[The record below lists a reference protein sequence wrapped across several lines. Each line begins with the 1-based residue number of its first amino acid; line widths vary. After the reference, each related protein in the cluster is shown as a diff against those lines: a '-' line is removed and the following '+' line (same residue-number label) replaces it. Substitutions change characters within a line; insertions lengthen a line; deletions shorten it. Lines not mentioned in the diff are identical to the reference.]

1 MLRARHSG
9 GRNPVLDKHG
19 IRALRSLLPFMVKI
33 HPIPALSV
41 NPTQANQVTCVPYDI
56 VSREECRTLAKDH
69 PSTLLRIDRADLEFP
84 DTVKFNAPEVYK
96 KAGQNFAQL
105 IKNESFLKESRPSIY
120 LVRMIEGKHRQRGF
134 AALADFADYASGQ
147 LRKHEF
153 TRPDKEDDRVNLIRN
168 VGALTG
174 PVLATYPDLPELTS
188 QMNEIELTV
197 KPLAEVTDERG
208 VQHTVWRCPDPA
220 EIVKL
225 FTQVS
230 RSYIA
235 DGHHRAAAAF
245 RMSKEKPSPL
255 GILTVYFPAS
265 ELRVLP
271 YHRLVLKLDPLT
283 PATFL
288 EEVRKVFQVTPSP
301 TAPPDESGKIGLF
314 LEGKWHQLSWKA
326 DEKSDPVAQ
335 LDASA
340 LQDRLLGPVL
350 QVKDPRTDSRLDFV
364 GGIHGT
370 KSLEDKVNS
379 GQATAAFSLPAV
391 SLSQILAVADA
402 DQIMPPK
409 STWFEPKLRSGFYVH
424 QFGPVRS

>member
-1 MLRARHSG
+1 
-9 GRNPVLDKHG
+9 
-19 IRALRSLLPFMVKI
+19 MVKI

-41 NPTQANQVTCVPYDI
+41 NPPQVRQVTCVPYDI
-56 VSREECRTLAKDH
+56 VSREECRTLAKDN
-69 PSTLLRIDRADLEFP
+69 PSTLLRVDRADLEFP
-84 DTVKFNAPEVYK
+84 DSIQFNAPEVYA
-96 KAGQNFAQL
+96 KAAQNFSRL
-105 IKNESFLKESRPSIY
+105 IDNGSLLREAKPSIY
-120 LVRMIEGKHRQRGF
+120 LVRMIEGTHRQRGF
-134 AALADFADYASGQ
+134 AALADFTDYASGQ

-153 TRPDKEDDRVNLIRN
+153 TRPDKEDDRVNLIRHL
-168 VGALTG
+168 GALTG
-174 PVLATYPDLPELTS
+174 PVLAAYPDVPELTA

-208 VQHTVWRCPDPA
+208 VIHTVWRCPDPA

-225 FTQVS
+225 FTQIS

-245 RMSKEKPSPL
+245 RMSMEKPGPL

-271 YHRLVLKLDPLT
+271 YHRLVLKLDPFT

-288 EEVRKVFQVTPSP
+288 DEAKKVFQVTPSP
-301 TAPPDESGKIGLF
+301 NAPPDETGKIGLF
-314 LEGKWHQLSWKA
+314 LQGKWYELAWKA
-326 DEKSDPVAQ
+326 DEKFDPVAK

-340 LQDRLLGPVL
+340 LQDRLLGPILKV
-350 QVKDPRTDSRLDFV
+350 QDPRTDVRLDFV

-379 GQATAAFSLPAV
+379 GQASAAFSLPAV

-424 QFGPVRS
+424 QFGPTQP

>member
-1 MLRARHSG
+1 
-9 GRNPVLDKHG
+9 
-19 IRALRSLLPFMVKI
+19 MVKI
-33 HPIPALSV
+33 HPIPALTV
-41 NPTQANQVTCVPYDI
+41 NPSRAAEITCVPYDI
-56 VSREECRTLAKDH
+56 VSRDECRSLAKDH
-69 PSTLLRIDRADLEFP
+69 PNTLLRVDRADLEFP

-96 KAGQNFAQL
+96 KAAQNFSRL
-105 IKNESFLKESRPSIY
+105 IENGSLLKETKPSIY

-134 AALADFADYASGQ
+134 AALADFSDYASGQ

-153 TRPDKEDDRVNLIRN
+153 TRPDKEDDRVTLIRHL
-168 VGALTG
+168 GALTG
-174 PVLATYPDLPELTS
+174 PVLAAYPDLPELTA
-188 QMNEIELTV
+188 QMDEIELTV
-197 KPLAEVTDERG
+197 HPLAEVTDERG
-208 VQHTVWRCPDPA
+208 VKHTVWRCPDAA
-220 EIVKL
+220 EIVRL

-235 DGHHRAAAAF
+235 DGHHRAAAAA
-245 RMSKEKPSPL
+245 RLAKEKTGPL

-271 YHRLVLKLDPLT
+271 YHRLVLKLDPYT

-288 EEVRKVFQVTPSP
+288 EEAKKVFQVTPSP
-301 TAPPDESGKIGLF
+301 SAPPDETGKIGLF
-314 LEGKWHQLSWKA
+314 LEGKWHQLAWKA
-326 DEKSDPVAQ
+326 DTKSDPVAK

-340 LQDRLLGPVL
+340 LQDRLLGTVL

-370 KSLEDKVNS
+370 KSLEERVNS
-379 GQATAAFSLPAV
+379 GQAAAAFSLPAV
-391 SLSQILAVADA
+391 SLSQILDVADA

-424 QFGPVRS
+424 QFGPTQP

>member
-1 MLRARHSG
+1 
-9 GRNPVLDKHG
+9 
-19 IRALRSLLPFMVKI
+19 MVRI

-41 NPTQANQVTCVPYDI
+41 NPAQAAQVTCVPYDI
-56 VSREECRTLAKDH
+56 VSRAECRALAKDH
-69 PSTLLRIDRADLEFP
+69 PDTLLRADRADLEFP
-84 DTVKFNAPEVYK
+84 DSVRFNAPEVYT
-96 KAGQNFAQL
+96 KAAENFARL
-105 IKNESFLKESRPSIY
+105 VKNRSLLPEKRPAIY

-134 AALADFADYASGQ
+134 AALADFSDYASGQ

-153 TRPDKEDDRVNLIRN
+153 TRPDKEDDRVNLIRHL
-168 VGALTG
+168 GALTG
-174 PVLATYPDLPELTS
+174 PVLAAYPDLPELTAR
-188 QMNEIELTV
+188 MDEIELTV

-208 VQHTVWRCPDPA
+208 VKHTVWRCPDAA
-220 EIVKL
+220 EIIRL

-235 DGHHRAAAAF
+235 DGHHRAAAAA
-245 RMSKEKPSPL
+245 RLSKEKSGPL

-271 YHRLVLKLDPLT
+271 YHRLVLKLDPFT

-288 EEVRKVFQVTPSP
+288 EEAKRVFQVTPSP
-301 TAPPDESGKIGLF
+301 SAPPDETGKIGLF
-314 LEGKWHQLSWKA
+314 LQDKWFQLAWNA
-326 DEKSDPVAQ
+326 DPNSDPVAK

-340 LQDRLLGPVL
+340 LQDRLLGPIL
-350 QVKDPRTDSRLDFV
+350 QVKDPRTDARLDFV

-370 KSLEDKVNS
+370 KGLEDRVNS
-379 GQATAAFSLPAV
+379 GQAAAAFSLPAV

-424 QFGPVRS
+424 QFGPTQP

>member
-1 MLRARHSG
+1 
-9 GRNPVLDKHG
+9 
-19 IRALRSLLPFMVKI
+19 MVRI

-41 NPTQANQVTCVPYDI
+41 NPDQAAQVTCVPYDI
-56 VSREECRTLAKDH
+56 VSRAECRALAKDH
-69 PSTLLRIDRADLEFP
+69 PDTLLRADRADLEFP
-84 DTVKFNAPEVYK
+84 DSVRFNAPEVYI
-96 KAGQNFAQL
+96 KAAENFARL
-105 IKNESFLKESRPSIY
+105 VKNRSLLPEKRPAIY

-153 TRPDKEDDRVNLIRN
+153 TRPDKEDDRVNLIRHL
-168 VGALTG
+168 GALTG
-174 PVLATYPDLPELTS
+174 PVLAAYPDLPELTA
-188 QMNEIELTV
+188 QMDEIELTV

-208 VQHTVWRCPDPA
+208 VKHTVWRCPDAA
-220 EIVKL
+220 EIVRL

-235 DGHHRAAAAF
+235 DGHHRAAAAA
-245 RMSKEKPSPL
+245 RLSNEKPGPL

-271 YHRLVLKLDPLT
+271 YHRLVLKLDPYT

-288 EEVRKVFQVTPSP
+288 EEAKKVFQVTPSP
-301 TAPPDESGKIGLF
+301 SAPPDETGKIGLF
-314 LEGKWHQLSWKA
+314 LEGKWHQLAWKA
-326 DEKSDPVAQ
+326 DPKSDPVAK

-350 QVKDPRTDSRLDFV
+350 QVQDPRTDARLDFV

-370 KSLEDKVNS
+370 KGLEDRVNS
-379 GQATAAFSLPAV
+379 GQAAAAFSLPAV

-424 QFGPVRS
+424 QFGPTQP

>member
-1 MLRARHSG
+1 
-9 GRNPVLDKHG
+9 
-19 IRALRSLLPFMVKI
+19 MVKI
-33 HPIPALSV
+33 HPIPALTI
-41 NPTQANQVTCVPYDI
+41 NPSRASEITCVPYDI
-56 VSREECRTLAKDH
+56 VSRAESRALAQNH
-69 PSTLLRIDRADLEFP
+69 PDTLLRVDRADLEFP
-84 DTVKFNAPEVYK
+84 DSVKFNAPEVYQ
-96 KAGQNFAQL
+96 KAAQNFSHL
-105 IKNESFLKESRPSIY
+105 IENGSLLKETKPSIY
-120 LVRMIEGKHRQRGF
+120 LVRMVEGKHRQRGF
-134 AALADFADYASGQ
+134 AALADFGDYASGQ

-153 TRPDKEDDRVNLIRN
+153 TRPDKEDDRVTLIRHL
-168 VGALTG
+168 GALTG
-174 PVLATYPDLPELTS
+174 PVLAAYPDLPELTA
-188 QMNEIELTV
+188 QMDKIESTE

-208 VQHTVWRCPDPA
+208 VQHTVWRCPDAA

-235 DGHHRAAAAF
+235 DGHHRAAAAA
-245 RMSKEKPSPL
+245 RLAKEKVGPL

-271 YHRLVLKLDPLT
+271 YHRLVLKLDLFS

-288 EEVRKVFQVTPSP
+288 EEAKKVFQVTPSP
-301 TAPPDESGKIGLF
+301 SAPPDETGKIGLF
-314 LEGKWHQLSWKA
+314 LEGKWYQLSWSA
-326 DEKSDPVAQ
+326 DPKSDPVAK

-340 LQDRLLGPVL
+340 LQDRLLGPIL
-350 QVKDPRTDSRLDFV
+350 QVKDPRTDARLDFV

-370 KSLEDKVNS
+370 KSLENRVNS
-379 GQATAAFSLPAV
+379 GQAAAAFSLPAV

-424 QFGPVRS
+424 QFAPAQP

>member
-1 MLRARHSG
+1 
-9 GRNPVLDKHG
+9 
-19 IRALRSLLPFMVKI
+19 MVKV
-33 HPIPALSV
+33 HPIPALTV
-41 NPTQANQVTCVPYDI
+41 NPKSASEITCVPYDI
-56 VSREECRTLAKDH
+56 VSRDECRSLAKDH
-69 PSTLLRIDRADLEFP
+69 PNTLLRVDRADLEFP

-96 KAGQNFAQL
+96 KAAQNFSSL
-105 IKNESFLKESRPSIY
+105 IENGSLLREAKPSIY

-134 AALADFADYASGQ
+134 AALADFGDYASGQ

-153 TRPDKEDDRVNLIRN
+153 TRPDKEDDRVNLIRHL
-168 VGALTG
+168 GALTG
-174 PVLATYPDLPELTS
+174 PVLAAYPDLPELTA
-188 QMNEIELTV
+188 QMDEIELTV
-197 KPLAEVTDERG
+197 KPIADVTDERG
-208 VQHTVWRCPDPA
+208 VKHTVWRCPDAA
-220 EIVKL
+220 EIVRL

-235 DGHHRAAAAF
+235 DGHHRAAAAA
-245 RMSKEKPSPL
+245 RLAKEKPGPL

-271 YHRLVLKLDPLT
+271 YHRLVLKLDPFT
-283 PATFL
+283 TAKFL
-288 EEVRKVFQVTPSP
+288 EEAKKVFQVTPSLS
-301 TAPPDESGKIGLF
+301 APPDETGKIGLF
-314 LEGKWHQLSWKA
+314 MEGKWHQLAWKA
-326 DEKSDPVAQ
+326 DAKSDPVAK

-340 LQDRLLGPVL
+340 LQDRLLGPIL

-370 KSLEDKVNS
+370 KSLEDRVNAA
-379 GQATAAFSLPAV
+379 QAAAAFSLPGV

-424 QFGPVRS
+424 QFGPIKS

>member
-1 MLRARHSG
+1 
-9 GRNPVLDKHG
+9 
-19 IRALRSLLPFMVKI
+19 MVKI
-33 HPIPALSV
+33 HPIPALTV
-41 NPTQANQVTCVPYDI
+41 NPSRAAEITCVPYDI
-56 VSREECRTLAKDH
+56 VSRDECRALAKDH
-69 PSTLLRIDRADLEFP
+69 PNTLLRVDRADLEFP

-96 KAGQNFAQL
+96 KAAQNFSRL
-105 IKNESFLKESRPSIY
+105 IENGSLLREANPSIY

-134 AALADFADYASGQ
+134 AALADFGDYASGQ

-153 TRPDKEDDRVNLIRN
+153 TRPDKEDDRVNLIRHL
-168 VGALTG
+168 GALTG
-174 PVLATYPDLPELTS
+174 PVLAAYPDLPELTA
-188 QMNEIELTV
+188 QMDEIELTV
-197 KPLAEVTDERG
+197 QPLAEVTDERG
-208 VQHTVWRCPDPA
+208 VKHTVWRCPDAA
-220 EIVKL
+220 EIVRL

-235 DGHHRAAAAF
+235 DGHHRAAAAA
-245 RMSKEKPSPL
+245 RLAKEKPGPL

-271 YHRLVLKLDPLT
+271 YHRLVLKLDPFT

-288 EEVRKVFQVTPSP
+288 EEAKRVFQVTPSLS
-301 TAPPDESGKIGLF
+301 APPDETGKIGLF
-314 LEGKWHQLSWKA
+314 MQGTWYQLAWKA
-326 DEKSDPVAQ
+326 DPNSDPVAQ

-370 KSLEDKVNS
+370 KSLEERVNS
-379 GQATAAFSLPAV
+379 GQAAAAFSLPAV

-424 QFGPVRS
+424 QFAPAQP

>member
-1 MLRARHSG
+1 
-9 GRNPVLDKHG
+9 
-19 IRALRSLLPFMVKI
+19 MVRI

-41 NPTQANQVTCVPYDI
+41 NPDQATQVTCVPYDI
-56 VSREECRTLAKDH
+56 VSRAECRDLAKDH
-69 PSTLLRIDRADLEFP
+69 PDTLLRADRADLEFP
-84 DTVKFNAPEVYK
+84 DSVRFNAPEVYI
-96 KAGQNFAQL
+96 KAAENFTRL
-105 IKNESFLKESRPSIY
+105 VKNRSLLPEKRPAIY

-134 AALADFADYASGQ
+134 AALADFSDYASGQ

-153 TRPDKEDDRVNLIRN
+153 TRPDKEDDRVNLIRHL
-168 VGALTG
+168 GALTG
-174 PVLATYPDLPELTS
+174 PVLAAYPDLPELTA
-188 QMNEIELTV
+188 QMDEIELTV

-208 VQHTVWRCPDPA
+208 VKHTVWRCPDAA
-220 EIVKL
+220 EIVRL

-235 DGHHRAAAAF
+235 DGHHRAAAAA
-245 RMSKEKPSPL
+245 RLSNEKPGPL

-271 YHRLVLKLDPLT
+271 YHRLVLKLDPFT

-288 EEVRKVFQVTPSP
+288 EEAKKVFQVTPSP
-301 TAPPDESGKIGLF
+301 SAPPNETGKIGLF
-314 LEGKWHQLSWKA
+314 LEGKWHQLAWKA
-326 DEKSDPVAQ
+326 DPKSDPVAK

-350 QVKDPRTDSRLDFV
+350 QVQDPRTDARLDFV

-370 KSLEDKVNS
+370 KGLEDRVNS
-379 GQATAAFSLPAV
+379 GQAAAAFSLPAV

-409 STWFEPKLRSGFYVH
+409 STWFEPKLRSGFYIH
-424 QFGPVRS
+424 KFS

>member
-1 MLRARHSG
+1 
-9 GRNPVLDKHG
+9 
-19 IRALRSLLPFMVKI
+19 MVRI

-41 NPTQANQVTCVPYDI
+41 NPAQAAQVTCVPYDI
-56 VSREECRTLAKDH
+56 VSRAECRALAKDH
-69 PSTLLRIDRADLEFP
+69 PDTLLRADRADLEFP
-84 DTVKFNAPEVYK
+84 DSVRFNAPEVYI
-96 KAGQNFAQL
+96 KAAENFARL
-105 IKNESFLKESRPSIY
+105 VKNRSLLPEKRPAIY

-134 AALADFADYASGQ
+134 AALADFSDYASGQ

-153 TRPDKEDDRVNLIRN
+153 TRPDKEDDRVNLIRHL
-168 VGALTG
+168 GALTG
-174 PVLATYPDLPELTS
+174 PVLAAYPDLPELTA
-188 QMNEIELTV
+188 QMDEIELTV
-197 KPLAEVTDERG
+197 KSLAEVTDERG
-208 VQHTVWRCPDPA
+208 VKHTVWRCPDAA
-220 EIVKL
+220 EIVRL

-235 DGHHRAAAAF
+235 DGHHRAAAAA
-245 RMSKEKPSPL
+245 RLSKENPGPL

-271 YHRLVLKLDPLT
+271 YHRLVLKLDPFT

-288 EEVRKVFQVTPSP
+288 EEAKRVFQVTPSP
-301 TAPPDESGKIGLF
+301 SAPPDETGKIGLF
-314 LEGKWHQLSWKA
+314 LEGKWHQLAWKA
-326 DEKSDPVAQ
+326 DPKSDPVAK

-340 LQDRLLGPVL
+340 LQDRLLGPIL
-350 QVKDPRTDSRLDFV
+350 QVKDPRTDARLDFV

-370 KSLEDKVNS
+370 KGLEDRVNS
-379 GQATAAFSLPAV
+379 GQAAAAFSLPAV

-424 QFGPVRS
+424 QFGPTQP

>member
-1 MLRARHSG
+1 
-9 GRNPVLDKHG
+9 
-19 IRALRSLLPFMVKI
+19 MVKV
-33 HPIPALSV
+33 HPIPALTV
-41 NPTQANQVTCVPYDI
+41 DPKRAAEITCVPYDI
-56 VSREECRTLAKDH
+56 VSREECRILAKDH
-69 PSTLLRIDRADLEFP
+69 PNTLLRVDRADLEFA
-84 DTVKFNAPEVYK
+84 DTVKFNAPEVYQ
-96 KAGQNFAQL
+96 KAAQNFSRL
-105 IKNESFLKESRPSIY
+105 IENKSLLSETKPSIY

-134 AALADFADYASGQ
+134 AALADFGDYASGQ

-153 TRPDKEDDRVNLIRN
+153 TRPDKEDDRVTLIRHL
-168 VGALTG
+168 GALTG
-174 PVLATYPDLPELTS
+174 PVLAAYPDLPELTA
-188 QMNEIELTV
+188 QMDEIELTV

-208 VQHTVWRCPDPA
+208 VKHTVWRCPDAA
-220 EIVKL
+220 EIVRL

-235 DGHHRAAAAF
+235 DGHHRAAAAA
-245 RMSKEKPSPL
+245 RLANEKPGPL

-271 YHRLVLKLDPLT
+271 YHRLVLKLDPFT
-283 PATFL
+283 PAAFL
-288 EEVRKVFQVTPSP
+288 EEAKRVFQVTPSP
-301 TAPPDESGKIGLF
+301 FAPPDETGKIGLF
-314 LEGKWHQLSWKA
+314 LQGKWYQLAWKA
-326 DEKSDPVAQ
+326 DAKSDPVAR

-370 KSLEDKVNS
+370 KSLEDRVNS
-379 GQATAAFSLPAV
+379 GQAAAAFSLPAV

-424 QFGPVRS
+424 HFGSIKS

>member
-1 MLRARHSG
+1 
-9 GRNPVLDKHG
+9 
-19 IRALRSLLPFMVKI
+19 MVKV

-41 NPTQANQVTCVPYDI
+41 NPAQAKQVTCVPYDI
-56 VSREECRTLAKDH
+56 VSRSESRVLAKNH
-69 PSTLLRIDRADLEFP
+69 PDTLLRVDRADLEFP
-84 DTVKFNAPEVYK
+84 DSIQFNAPEVYA
-96 KAGQNFAQL
+96 KAAQNLSRL
-105 IKNESFLKESRPSIY
+105 IENRSLLPEKIPALF
-120 LVRMIEGKHRQRGF
+120 LVRMIDGAHRQRGF

-153 TRPDKEDDRVNLIRN
+153 TRPDKEDDRVNLIRHL
-168 VGALTG
+168 GALTG
-174 PVLATYPDLPELTS
+174 PVLAAYPDLPELTA

-208 VQHTVWRCPDPA
+208 VIHTVWRCPDPA

-245 RMSKEKPSPL
+245 RMSKEEPSPI

-271 YHRLVLKLDPLT
+271 YHRLLLRLDPLT
-283 PATFL
+283 PAKLL
-288 EEVRKVFQVTPSP
+288 EEAKKVFQVTPSP
-301 TAPPDESGKIGLF
+301 SAPPDETGKIGLF
-314 LEGKWHQLSWKA
+314 LEGHWYQLAWKA
-326 DEKSDPVAQ
+326 DAKSDPVAQ

-370 KSLEDKVNS
+370 KILEDKVTS
-379 GQATAAFSLPAV
+379 GKAAAAFSLPAV
-391 SLSQILAVADA
+391 SLPQILAVADA

>member
-1 MLRARHSG
+1 
-9 GRNPVLDKHG
+9 
-19 IRALRSLLPFMVKI
+19 MVKV

-41 NPTQANQVTCVPYDI
+41 NPAQVKQVTCVPYDI
-56 VSREECRTLAKDH
+56 VSRAESRVLAKDH
-69 PSTLLRIDRADLEFP
+69 PDTLLRVDRADLEFP
-84 DTVKFNAPEVYK
+84 DSIQFNAPEVYA
-96 KAGQNFAQL
+96 KAAQNLSRL
-105 IKNESFLKESRPSIY
+105 IENRSLLPEKIPALF
-120 LVRMIEGKHRQRGF
+120 LVRMIDGAHRQRGF

-153 TRPDKEDDRVNLIRN
+153 TRPDKEDDRVNLIRHL
-168 VGALTG
+168 GALTG
-174 PVLATYPDLPELTS
+174 PVLAAYPDLPELTA
-188 QMNEIELTV
+188 QMNKIELTV

-208 VQHTVWRCPDPA
+208 VIHTVWRCPDPA

-283 PATFL
+283 PAKL
-288 EEVRKVFQVTPSP
+288 LQEAKKVFQVTPSP
-301 TAPPDESGKIGLF
+301 SAPPDETGKIGLF
-314 LEGKWHQLSWKA
+314 LEGQWYQLAWKA
-326 DEKSDPVAQ
+326 DAKSDPVGQ

-370 KSLEDKVNS
+370 KILEDRVNS
-379 GQATAAFSLPAV
+379 GQAAAAFSLPAV
-391 SLSQILAVADA
+391 SLPQILAVADA

>member
-1 MLRARHSG
+1 
-9 GRNPVLDKHG
+9 
-19 IRALRSLLPFMVKI
+19 MVKI
-33 HPIPALSV
+33 HPIPALTV
-41 NPTQANQVTCVPYDI
+41 NPSRAAEITCVPYDI
-56 VSREECRTLAKDH
+56 VSRDESRALAKDH
-69 PSTLLRIDRADLEFP
+69 PNTLLRVDRADLEFP

-96 KAGQNFAQL
+96 KAAENFSRL
-105 IKNESFLKESRPSIY
+105 IENGSLLREAKPSIY

-134 AALADFADYASGQ
+134 AALADFGDYASGQ

-153 TRPDKEDDRVNLIRN
+153 TRPDKEDDRVTLIRHL
-168 VGALTG
+168 GALTG
-174 PVLATYPDLPELTS
+174 PVLAAYPDLPELTA
-188 QMNEIELTV
+188 QMNKIESTE

-208 VQHTVWRCPDPA
+208 VQHTVWRCPDAA
-220 EIVKL
+220 EIVRL

-235 DGHHRAAAAF
+235 DGHHRAAAAA
-245 RMSKEKPSPL
+245 RLSKEKPGPL

-271 YHRLVLKLDPLT
+271 YHRLLLKLDPFT

-288 EEVRKVFQVTPSP
+288 EEAKKVFQVTPSP
-301 TAPPDESGKIGLF
+301 SAPPDETGKIGLF
-314 LEGKWHQLSWKA
+314 LEGKWHQLAWKA
-326 DEKSDPVAQ
+326 DPKSDPVAR

-340 LQDRLLGPVL
+340 LQDRLLGPIL
-350 QVKDPRTDSRLDFV
+350 QVKDPRTDARLDFV

-370 KSLEDKVNS
+370 KGLEDRVNS
-379 GQATAAFSLPAV
+379 GQAAAAFSLPAV

-424 QFGPVRS
+424 QFDPAHS

>member
-1 MLRARHSG
+1 
-9 GRNPVLDKHG
+9 
-19 IRALRSLLPFMVKI
+19 MVRI

-41 NPTQANQVTCVPYDI
+41 NPAQAAQVTCVPYDI
-56 VSREECRTLAKDH
+56 VSRAECRALAKDH
-69 PSTLLRIDRADLEFP
+69 PDTLLRADRADLEFP
-84 DTVKFNAPEVYK
+84 DSVRFNAPEVYI
-96 KAGQNFAQL
+96 KAAENFARL
-105 IKNESFLKESRPSIY
+105 VKNRSLLPEKRPAIY
-120 LVRMIEGKHRQRGF
+120 LVRMIEGKHCQRGF

-153 TRPDKEDDRVNLIRN
+153 TRPDKEDDRVTLIRHL
-168 VGALTG
+168 GALTG
-174 PVLATYPDLPELTS
+174 PVLAAYPDLPELTA
-188 QMNEIELTV
+188 QMDKIESTE

-208 VQHTVWRCPDPA
+208 VQHTVWRCPDA
-220 EIVKL
+220 ATIVKL

-235 DGHHRAAAAF
+235 DGHHRAAAAA
-245 RMSKEKPSPL
+245 RLAREKPGPL

-271 YHRLVLKLDPLT
+271 YHRLVLKLDSFT

-288 EEVRKVFQVTPSP
+288 EEAKKVFQVTPSP
-301 TAPPDESGKIGLF
+301 SAPPDETGKIGLF
-314 LEGKWHQLSWKA
+314 LEGKWHQLAWKA
-326 DEKSDPVAQ
+326 DAKSDPVAK

-340 LQDRLLGPVL
+340 LQDRLLGPIL
-350 QVKDPRTDSRLDFV
+350 QVKDPRTDARLDFV

-370 KSLEDKVNS
+370 KGLEDRVNS
-379 GQATAAFSLPAV
+379 GQAAAAFSLPAV

-409 STWFEPKLRSGFYVH
+409 STWFEPKLRSGFYIH
-424 QFGPVRS
+424 KFS

>member
-1 MLRARHSG
+1 
-9 GRNPVLDKHG
+9 
-19 IRALRSLLPFMVKI
+19 MVKI

-41 NPTQANQVTCVPYDI
+41 NPAQVKQVTCVPYDI

-69 PSTLLRIDRADLEFP
+69 PNTLLRVDRADLEFP

-96 KAGQNFAQL
+96 KAAQNFTQL
-105 IKNESFLKESRPSIY
+105 IKNQSLLREARPSIY
-120 LVRMIEGKHRQRGF
+120 LVRMVEGKHRQRGF
-134 AALADFADYASGQ
+134 AALADFTDYASGQ

-153 TRPDKEDDRVNLIRN
+153 TRPDKEDDRVNLIRHL
-168 VGALTG
+168 GALTG
-174 PVLATYPDLPELTS
+174 PVLAAYPDLPELTA

-197 KPLAEVTDERG
+197 KPLAEVIDERG
-208 VQHTVWRCPDPA
+208 VIHTVWRCPDPS
-220 EIVKL
+220 EIVRL
-225 FTQVS
+225 FTQVT

-235 DGHHRAAAAF
+235 DGHHRAAAAA
-245 RMSKEKPSPL
+245 RLAEEKPGPL

-271 YHRLVLKLDPLT
+271 YHRLVLKLDPFT

-288 EEVRKVFQVTPSP
+288 EEAKKVFRVTPSP
-301 TAPPDESGKIGLF
+301 TAPPDETGKIGLF

-326 DEKSDPVAQ
+326 DEKSDPVAK

-340 LQDRLLGPVL
+340 LQDRLLGPIL
-350 QVKDPRTDSRLDFV
+350 KVKDPRTDARLDFV

-370 KSLEDKVNS
+370 KSLEKKVNS
-379 GQATAAFSLPAV
+379 GQASAAFSLPAV

-424 QFGPVRS
+424 QFGPTQP

>member
-1 MLRARHSG
+1 
-9 GRNPVLDKHG
+9 
-19 IRALRSLLPFMVKI
+19 MVKI
-33 HPIPALSV
+33 HPIPALIV
-41 NPTQANQVTCVPYDI
+41 NPSRASEITCVPYDI
-56 VSREECRTLAKDH
+56 VSRAESRALAQNH
-69 PSTLLRIDRADLEFP
+69 PDTLLRVDRADLEFP
-84 DTVKFNAPEVYK
+84 DSVKFNAPEVYQ
-96 KAGQNFAQL
+96 KAAQNFSHL
-105 IKNESFLKESRPSIY
+105 IENGSLLKETKPSIY
-120 LVRMIEGKHRQRGF
+120 LVRMVEGKHRQRGF
-134 AALADFADYASGQ
+134 AALADFGDYASGQ

-153 TRPDKEDDRVNLIRN
+153 TRPDKEDDRVTLIRHL
-168 VGALTG
+168 GALTG
-174 PVLATYPDLPELTS
+174 PVLAAYPDLPELTA
-188 QMNEIELTV
+188 QMDKIESTE

-208 VQHTVWRCPDPA
+208 VQHTVWRCPDAA

-235 DGHHRAAAAF
+235 DGHHRAAAAA
-245 RMSKEKPSPL
+245 RLAKEKVGPL

-271 YHRLVLKLDPLT
+271 YHRLVLKLDLFS

-288 EEVRKVFQVTPSP
+288 EEAKKVFQVTPSP
-301 TAPPDESGKIGLF
+301 SAPPDETGKIGLF
-314 LEGKWHQLSWKA
+314 LEGKWYQLSWSA
-326 DEKSDPVAQ
+326 DPKSDPVAK

-340 LQDRLLGPVL
+340 LQDRLLGPIL
-350 QVKDPRTDSRLDFV
+350 QVKDPRTDARLDFV

-370 KSLEDKVNS
+370 KSLENRVNS
-379 GQATAAFSLPAV
+379 GQAAAAFSLPAV

-424 QFGPVRS
+424 QFAPAQP

>member
-1 MLRARHSG
+1 
-9 GRNPVLDKHG
+9 
-19 IRALRSLLPFMVKI
+19 MVKI

-41 NPTQANQVTCVPYDI
+41 NPDQATQVTCVPYDI
-56 VSREECRTLAKDH
+56 VSRAESRILAENH
-69 PSTLLRIDRADLEFP
+69 PDTLLRVDRADLEFP
-84 DTVKFNAPEVYK
+84 DSIPFNAPKVYA
-96 KAGQNFAQL
+96 KAAENFARL
-105 IKNESFLKESRPSIY
+105 IKNRSLLPEKSPAIY
-120 LVRMIEGKHRQRGF
+120 LIRMIEGKHRQRGF
-134 AALADFADYASGQ
+134 AALADFGDYASGQ

-153 TRPDKEDDRVNLIRN
+153 TRPDKEDDRVNLIRHL
-168 VGALTG
+168 GALTG
-174 PVLATYPDLPELTS
+174 PVLAAYPDLPELTS

-208 VQHTVWRCPDPA
+208 VKHTVWRCPDAA
-220 EIVKL
+220 EIVRL

-235 DGHHRAAAAF
+235 DGHHRAAAAA
-245 RMSKEKPSPL
+245 RLAKEKPCPL

-271 YHRLVLKLDPLT
+271 YHRLILKLDPLT
-283 PATFL
+283 PVAFL
-288 EEVRKVFQVTPSP
+288 DEVKKVFQVTPSP
-301 TAPPDESGKIGLF
+301 SAPPDETGKIGLF
-314 LEGKWHQLSWKA
+314 LQSKWYQLAWKA
-326 DEKSDPVAQ
+326 DAKSDPVAR

-350 QVKDPRTDSRLDFV
+350 HVKDPRTDARLDFV

-370 KSLEDKVNS
+370 KVLEEKVNS
-379 GQATAAFSLPAV
+379 GQAAAAFSLPAV

-424 QFGPVRS
+424 QFGLIKS

>member
-1 MLRARHSG
+1 
-9 GRNPVLDKHG
+9 
-19 IRALRSLLPFMVKI
+19 MVKV
-33 HPIPALSV
+33 HPIPALTV
-41 NPTQANQVTCVPYDI
+41 NPKSASEITCVPYDI
-56 VSREECRTLAKDH
+56 VSREECRVLAKDH
-69 PSTLLRIDRADLEFP
+69 PNTLLRVDRADLEFS
-84 DTVKFNAPEVYK
+84 DAVKFNASEVYK
-96 KAGQNFAQL
+96 KAAENFSRL
-105 IKNESFLKESRPSIY
+105 IENGSLVREAKPSIY

-134 AALADFADYASGQ
+134 AALADFGDYASGQ

-153 TRPDKEDDRVNLIRN
+153 TRPDKEDDRVNLIRHL
-168 VGALTG
+168 GALTG
-174 PVLATYPDLPELTS
+174 PVLAAYPDLPELTA
-188 QMNEIELTV
+188 QMDEIELTV

-208 VQHTVWRCPDPA
+208 VKHTVWRCPDAA
-220 EIVKL
+220 EIVRL

-235 DGHHRAAAAF
+235 DGHHRAAAAA
-245 RMSKEKPSPL
+245 RLAKEKPGPL

-271 YHRLVLKLDPLT
+271 YHRLVLKLDPFT

-288 EEVRKVFQVTPSP
+288 EEAKKVFQVTPS
-301 TAPPDESGKIGLF
+301 TCAPPDETGKIGLF
-314 LEGKWHQLSWKA
+314 LQGKWHQLAWKA
-326 DEKSDPVAQ
+326 GANSDPVAK

-350 QVKDPRTDSRLDFV
+350 QVKDPRTDARLDFV

-379 GQATAAFSLPAV
+379 GQAAAAFSLPAV

-409 STWFEPKLRSGFYVH
+409 STWFEPKLRSGFYIH
-424 QFGPVRS
+424 KFN

>member
-1 MLRARHSG
+1 
-9 GRNPVLDKHG
+9 
-19 IRALRSLLPFMVKI
+19 MVKI

-41 NPTQANQVTCVPYDI
+41 NPPQVRQVTCVPYDI
-56 VSREECRTLAKDH
+56 VSREECRTLAKDN
-69 PSTLLRIDRADLEFP
+69 PSTLLRVDRADLEFP
-84 DTVKFNAPEVYK
+84 DSIQFNAPEVYA
-96 KAGQNFAQL
+96 KAAQNFSRL
-105 IKNESFLKESRPSIY
+105 IDNGSLLREAKPSIY
-120 LVRMIEGKHRQRGF
+120 LVRMIEGTHRQRGF

-153 TRPDKEDDRVNLIRN
+153 TRPDKEDDRVNLIRHL
-168 VGALTG
+168 GALTG
-174 PVLATYPDLPELTS
+174 PVLAAYPDLPELTA

-208 VQHTVWRCPDPA
+208 VIHTVWRCPDPA

-245 RMSKEKPSPL
+245 RRSMEKPGPL

-271 YHRLVLKLDPLT
+271 YHRLVIKLDPFT

-288 EEVRKVFQVTPSP
+288 DEAKKVFQVTPSP
-301 TAPPDESGKIGLF
+301 NAPPDETGKIGLF
-314 LEGKWHQLSWKA
+314 LEGHWYQLAWKA
-326 DEKSDPVAQ
+326 DAKSDPVAQ

-379 GQATAAFSLPAV
+379 GQASAAFSLPAV

-424 QFGPVRS
+424 QFGPTQP

>member
-1 MLRARHSG
+1 
-9 GRNPVLDKHG
+9 
-19 IRALRSLLPFMVKI
+19 MVKV

-41 NPTQANQVTCVPYDI
+41 NPDQAKQVTCVPYDI
-56 VSREECRTLAKDH
+56 VSREESRTLAKDN
-69 PSTLLRIDRADLEFP
+69 PNTLLRVDRADLEFP
-84 DTVKFNAPEVYK
+84 DTVKFNTPEVYK
-96 KAGQNFAQL
+96 KATQNFTQL
-105 IKNESFLKESRPSIY
+105 IKNQSFLAEARPTIY

-168 VGALTG
+168 LGALTG
-174 PVLATYPDLPELTS
+174 PVLAAYPDLPELTA
-188 QMNEIELTV
+188 QMNDIELTI
-197 KPLAEVTDERG
+197 KPLTEVTDERG
-208 VQHTVWRCPDPA
+208 VIHTVWRCPDPA

-230 RSYIA
+230 CSYIA

-271 YHRLVLKLDPLT
+271 YHRLVLRLDPLT
-283 PATFL
+283 PATLL
-288 EEVRKVFQVTPSP
+288 EEAKKVFQVTPAPS
-301 TAPPDESGKIGLF
+301 APPDETGKIGLF
-314 LEGKWHQLSWKA
+314 LEGQWYQLAWKA
-326 DEKSDPVAQ
+326 DAKSDPVTQ

-379 GQATAAFSLPAV
+379 GKAAAAFSLPAV
-391 SLSQILAVADA
+391 SLPQILAVADA

-424 QFGPVRS
+424 QFGPTQP

>member
-1 MLRARHSG
+1 
-9 GRNPVLDKHG
+9 
-19 IRALRSLLPFMVKI
+19 MVKI
-33 HPIPALSV
+33 HPIPALTV
-41 NPTQANQVTCVPYDI
+41 NPSRASEITCVPYDI
-56 VSREECRTLAKDH
+56 VSRAESRALAQNH
-69 PSTLLRIDRADLEFP
+69 PDTLLRVDRADLEFP
-84 DTVKFNAPEVYK
+84 DSVKFNAPEVYQ
-96 KAGQNFAQL
+96 KAAQNFSHL
-105 IKNESFLKESRPSIY
+105 IENGSLLREAKPSIY

-134 AALADFADYASGQ
+134 AALADFGDYASGQ

-153 TRPDKEDDRVNLIRN
+153 TRPDKEDDRVTLIRHL
-168 VGALTG
+168 GALTG
-174 PVLATYPDLPELTS
+174 PVLAAYPDLLKLTA
-188 QMNEIELTV
+188 QMDKIESTE

-208 VQHTVWRCPDPA
+208 VQHTVWRCPDA
-220 EIVKL
+220 ATIVKL

-235 DGHHRAAAAF
+235 DGHHRAAAAA
-245 RMSKEKPSPL
+245 RLAKEKVGPL

-271 YHRLVLKLDPLT
+271 YHRLVLKLDPFT

-288 EEVRKVFQVTPSP
+288 DEAKKVFQVTPSS
-301 TAPPDESGKIGLF
+301 TAPLDETGKIGLF
-314 LEGKWHQLSWKA
+314 LEGKWYQLSWSA
-326 DEKSDPVAQ
+326 DPKSDPVAK

-340 LQDRLLGPVL
+340 LQDRLLGPIL
-350 QVKDPRTDSRLDFV
+350 QVKDSRTDARLDFV

-370 KSLEDKVNS
+370 KSLENRVNS
-379 GQATAAFSLPAV
+379 GQAAAAFSLPAV

-424 QFGPVRS
+424 QFAPTQP